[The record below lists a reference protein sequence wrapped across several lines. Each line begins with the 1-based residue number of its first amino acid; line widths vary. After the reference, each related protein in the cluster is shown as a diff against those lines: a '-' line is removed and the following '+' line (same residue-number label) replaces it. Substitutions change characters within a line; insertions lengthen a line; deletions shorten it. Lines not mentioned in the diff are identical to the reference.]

1 MLIIVN
7 LFDISCLLDFLMLFL
22 GIHQHLTVVESYFVG
37 GGVVLCIMPLSK
49 VFKLYPENH

>member
-37 GGVVLCIMPLSK
+37 GGGCI
-49 VFKLYPENH
+49 VYNATFKSI